1 MFWFIVGAAL
11 VALAAAAVINAET
24 IIEYLKERK
33 KVLVENENLN
43 RKISDNLREGNYSK
57 VDAGLYSSSYS
68 YSKLKGIISDNLR
81 EGNYYKV
88 NVDLYVDDKYIE
100 TVSITGDEISDEI
113 YVGMVLEV

>member
-11 VALAAAAVINAET
+11 VALATAAVISAET

-33 KVLVENENLN
+33 KVLLM
-43 RKISDNLREGNYSK
+43 KKIISDKLREGDYSR
-57 VDAGLYSSSYS
+57 VDVGLYSYSSSYS
-68 YSKLKGIISDNLR
+68 YSKLKGIISDKLR
-81 EGNYYKV
+81 EGDYYKV
-88 NVDLYVDDKYIE
+88 NVGLYVDDKYIE